1 MSYIGN
7 DLATDQVF
15 LPDGIGAVSRTIP
28 SKLKDTV
35 SVKDFGA
42 VGNGVADDTAAIQA
56 AIDASVGKRLHI
68 PKGQY
73 KITGSLSV
81 DYTKS

>member
-28 SKLKDTV
+28 SKLKDVV

-42 VGNGVADDTAAIQA
+42 VGDNTTNDTTAISFA
-56 AIDASVGKRLHI
+56 RTAFPNTSLDLAGASYRVTTI
-68 PKGQY
+68 PAGWG
-73 KITGSLSV
+73 GS
-81 DYTKS
+81 